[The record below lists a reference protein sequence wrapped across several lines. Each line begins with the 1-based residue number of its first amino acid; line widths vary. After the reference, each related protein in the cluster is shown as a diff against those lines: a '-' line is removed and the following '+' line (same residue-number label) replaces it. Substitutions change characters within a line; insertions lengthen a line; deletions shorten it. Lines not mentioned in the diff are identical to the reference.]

1 MIRLLGMP
9 AMDEAIPFASVAPVQ
24 HASPCSECGVLPPE
38 GQSFDTIGGSAKSIC
53 TLCQSHRTE
62 RQTLAIM
69 ALVAACVVFALIR
82 CARDPKDH
90 WLFINL
96 VLVALLTPLSVAL
109 HELGH
114 VLGAW
119 LMRCQVFGV
128 RLGRGSRLVHFET
141 RGIEVR
147 IGVLPIGGAVTVAP
161 RSPRWLRPRMAFMVF
176 MAPAVNL
183 ALIALGIW
191 KIAPADHWLLE
202 PWWSGFAPW
211 HALIYA
217 NTVIALASL
226 LPTPRL
232 SSTQGPSDGN
242 LIIHYLLGP
251 RERLEARCFDRIVME
266 ADRLQ
271 SHHRFD
277 EASALLENALRN
289 SPGPDARVRLTHL
302 LGVVRLGERR
312 HLEGIHLLST
322 ALDATKPQPTNRVF
336 RGMTLNNLAWGHLII
351 GGAEHLVEADRRSS
365 AAYAML
371 PDHAGTRSTRGS
383 VLVEKGEIDQ
393 GLTLLRIAMK
403 AAERDQSKACCA
415 SFIAIGE
422 QRAGNETVARA
433 MLAEARRLDPHC
445 EVLARAEREFSA

>member
-1 MIRLLGMP
+1 
-9 AMDEAIPFASVAPVQ
+9 MDEAIPFASVAPLGN
-24 HASPCSECGVLPPE
+24 APPCSVCGVLPPE
-38 GQSFDTIGGSAKSIC
+38 GQSFDAVGGDSRTIC
-53 TLCQSHRTE
+53 TLCQSSRKE
-62 RQTLAIM
+62 RQLLWM
-69 ALVAACVVFALIR
+69 MSLVAACLVFELVR
-82 CARDPKDH
+82 CARQPNDH

-96 VLVALLTPLSVAL
+96 VLVGLLTPLCVAL

-119 LMRCQVFGV
+119 LVGCQIFAI
-128 RLGRGSRLVHFET
+128 RLGRGSRLMHFEA

-161 RSPRWLRPRMAFMVF
+161 RSRRWLRPRMALMVF
-176 MAPAVNL
+176 TAPVVNL

-191 KIAPADHWLLE
+191 MIAPADHSLLQ

-217 NTVIALASL
+217 NVVIALASL

-232 SSTQGPSDGN
+232 STTQGPSDGN
-242 LIIHYLLGP
+242 LIIHYLFGP
-251 RERLEARCFDRIVME
+251 RQRLEARCSDRILME

-277 EASALLENALRN
+277 EASALLEKALHD
-289 SPGPDARVRLTHL
+289 SPDPDAQARLTL
-302 LGVVRLGERR
+302 QLAVVRLGERR
-312 HLEGIHLLST
+312 HLEGIDLLLKV
-322 ALDATKPQPTNRVF
+322 LDAIKPQPANRVF
-336 RGMTLNNLAWGHLII
+336 RGTTLNNLAWGHLMI
-351 GGAEHLVEADRRSS
+351 GDAAHLAEADRRSS

-371 PDHAGTRSTRGS
+371 PDHAGARSTRGS

-393 GLTLLRIAMK
+393 GIALLRSAMN

-415 SFIAIGE
+415 SFLAIGE
-422 QRAGNETVARA
+422 RRLGHVDAAER
-433 MLAEARRLDPHC
+433 MLAEARRLDCKC
-445 EVLARAEREFSA
+445 EVLPRAERVFSS